1 MKILLALTAFVL
13 GGCAYN
19 HKQFPVAGAE
29 DSERNDFV
37 VQFDDYGQ
45 IWDKSE
51 ADKALKRISSL
62 ASSSNVVVSVFVHGW
77 HHDAAPGN
85 GNLTDFRKSIA
96 GIRSKLTDVSDGDNR
111 VYSESRRHLTGSD
124 ELTMV
129 SVYVGWRGKS
139 LPGLLDYLT
148 FWGRKPAAERV
159 GSGDLREF
167 MHRLNMIYEERL
179 SMRNQGKTKKFMGLT
194 AIGHSFGAQVLFK
207 AVQQDIEKQ
216 LMERTAL
223 TGDGPLHDAKVSDL
237 RGYGDLI
244 VLLNPAMEAMQ
255 YERIWKLSS
264 ALEFSSKQ
272 SPVMLVVSSAGDL
285 PRQVFFPAGRLIDAA
300 MFRPGFR
307 KGQRQMWTRALGEHK
322 ETRTHTLHL
331 YDDKSAIF
339 PRFEPSKYSSDPDS
353 IRNCDLTRMPAIGG
367 VELKPNRKDQKL
379 NPFIVAYADVKVLL
393 NHSDVFKDELGRFL
407 TDYIAIVQGKRLLA
421 TDRSE

>member
-1 MKILLALTAFVL
+1 MKILYALAALLV

-19 HKQFPVAGAE
+19 HKQFPVAGTG
-29 DSERNDFV
+29 DPERNDFV

-45 IWDKSE
+45 IWDQSE
-51 ADKALKRISSL
+51 ADRALARISSL
-62 ASSSNVVVSVFVHGW
+62 ARRSNVVVSVFVHGW
-77 HHDAAPGN
+77 HHDANPKN
-85 GNLTDFRKSIA
+85 KNLTDFRRSIA
-96 GIRSKLTDVSDGDNR
+96 DIRSKLTDEAERSNR
-111 VYSESRRHLTGSD
+111 IYRESRRHLTGSE

-129 SVYVGWRGKS
+129 SVYVGWRGRS
-139 LPGLLDYLT
+139 LPGMLDYLT

-167 MHRLNMIYEERL
+167 MSRLNMIYEERL
-179 SMRNQGKTKKFMGLT
+179 SMRNQGRTKQFMGLT

-216 LMERTAL
+216 LMEKTVSV
-223 TGDGPLHDAKVSDL
+223 GQGHPNSAKVSDL
-237 RGYGDLI
+237 RGYGDLV

-264 ALEFSSKQ
+264 SLEFSTRQ
-272 SPVMLVVSSAGDL
+272 SPVMLVISSAGDL
-285 PRQVFFPAGRLIDAA
+285 PRQVFFPAGRLIDSA

-307 KGQRQMWTRALGEHK
+307 EKQRQMWIKALGEHR
-322 ETRTHTLHL
+322 ETRTHSLHL
-331 YDDKSAIF
+331 HEDKSDIF
-339 PRFEPSKYSSDPDS
+339 SGFDPSVYSSNPDS
-353 IRNCDLTRMPAIGG
+353 IRNFDLTRIPAIGG
-367 VELKPNRKDQKL
+367 VELKPNTVDQKV

-393 NHSDVFKDELGRFL
+393 NHTEIFEEEIGRFL

-421 TDRSE
+421 NDGSE